1 MTSLIRN
8 DEASG
13 RRTLSLMLFVILL
26 LAASVLALGA
36 CSSAPTVERK
46 AVDEDID
53 LSGRW
58 NDADSRQV
66 SREMI
71 PDCLNRPWRTRFMS
85 ENGGKLPTVIVGAV
99 RNRSHEHINVQ
110 TFVKDMER
118 ELINSGLVQFVAS
131 AGERGEIREERV
143 DQAGNATDDTMKSAG
158 KEIGADF
165 MLIGSINTIPD
176 TIEGK
181 RLMYYQVNLELID
194 MRNNLKVW
202 IGETKV
208 KKVVTQPGVKW

>member
-1 MTSLIRN
+1 MSWLFRN
-8 DEASG
+8 KVGSTIKT
-13 RRTLSLMLFVILL
+13 RRVLLM
-26 LAASVLALGA
+26 VLALLVSVLVLGG

-58 NDADSRQV
+58 NDVDSRMV

-85 ENGGKLPTVIVGAV
+85 ENGGKMPTVIVGAV
-99 RNRSHEHINVQ
+99 KNRSHEHINVL
-110 TFVKDMER
+110 TFTKDMER

-131 AGERGEIREERV
+131 AGERVEVRDERV
-143 DQAGNATDDTMKSAG
+143 DQAQNATEETMKGAG

-165 MLIGSINTIPD
+165 MLIGTINTIAD
-176 TIEGK
+176 TIQGK
-181 RLMYYQVNLELID
+181 SLMYYQVNLELID
-194 MRNNLKVW
+194 MRNNIKAW

-208 KKVVTQPGVKW
+208 KKVVTKPGVKW